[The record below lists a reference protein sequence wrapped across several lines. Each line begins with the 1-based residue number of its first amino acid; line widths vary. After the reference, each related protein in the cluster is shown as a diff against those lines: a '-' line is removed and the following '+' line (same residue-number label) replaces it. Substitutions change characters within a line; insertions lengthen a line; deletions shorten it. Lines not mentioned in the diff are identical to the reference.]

1 MSQNWSESAEKR
13 IVLKESTACQN
24 VFEVRIK
31 DEKRKRNKSSVNINN
46 LINSIKLTCTVQVF
60 LKYLYTGK
68 IQVD

>member
-24 VFEVRIK
+24 IFEVRIK
-31 DEKRKRNKSSVNINN
+31 ERKKVNLNN
-46 LINSIKLTCTVQVF
+46 LINSIKLTCSVQVF